1 MSVQMKD
8 SGVKWL
14 GEVPEHWNVFRFKQS
29 TVSCQNGLWG
39 ADPNGVDD
47 IECVRVADFNRP
59 ALIVNPDIP
68 TLRAVAQNERTGRLL
83 KRGNLLIEKS
93 GGGENQPVGQVVLY
107 DRDASAICSN
117 FVAKIELAPGMD
129 PRFWN
134 YQHHAAYAARVN
146 VKSIKQT
153 SGIQNLDHHQYLD
166 EPAAFPSAKE
176 QTAIADHLDRATS
189 RIDTLVAKKTRFIEL
204 LQEEVI
210 SLATSCQAADST
222 RWIRLRH
229 VSDIQSRPVDMQ
241 SGDKFTRLGLY
252 NRGRGIFKKDSADTE
267 DMGESS
273 FHWVE
278 DGDLILSGQFAWEG
292 AVAMARHAH
301 AGCVVSHRY
310 PIVRGKPGEALA
322 EYLYAYF
329 QTAHGDMVLNDCSRG
344 SAGRNRP
351 LNMGLLMNWKIPIPP
366 LPVQKRIATLLRKKE
381 RAEALQKRSIE
392 LLREHRTALITAAV
406 TGKLDLRPAA

>member
-1 MSVQMKD
+1 MNIMLAWNRAQGITKFDGIVSPAYSVFEVISD
-8 SGVKWL
+8 SDHRFLDYLVRCDTTCAYFKAWSYGIIESRL
-14 GEVPEHWNVFRFKQS
+14 RLYPETFGSLF
-29 TVSCQNGLWG
+29 C
-39 ADPNGVDD
+39 
-47 IECVRVADFNRP
+47 
-59 ALIVNPDIP
+59 ALP
-68 TLRAVAQNERTGRLL
+68 TL
-83 KRGNLLIEKS
+83 
-93 GGGENQPVGQVVLY
+93 
-107 DRDASAICSN
+107 
-117 FVAKIELAPGMD
+117 
-129 PRFWN
+129 
-134 YQHHAAYAARVN
+134 
-146 VKSIKQT
+146 
-153 SGIQNLDHHQYLD
+153 D
-166 EPAAFPSAKE
+166 E
-176 QTAIADHLDRATS
+176 QRIIADHLDRATS

-406 TGKLDLRPAA
+406 TGKIDLRPAA